1 MILREAVKNTQKL
14 CCEIPEVQIRIQ
26 TEGSLAKSK
35 FSLSDLFLV
44 FLRPSQVQSK
54 LKRKTLEKLKEAH
67 HQTYSDQAS
76 AKQTGLGAFESVAN
90 PQTSSD
96 VSTQLLILLTT
107 LQKELLLPCNCGE
120 AGIDGTSTVPETH

>member
-35 FSLSDLFLV
+35 FSLSDFS

-67 HQTYSDQAS
+67 HQTYSDQTS
-76 AKQTGLGAFESVAN
+76 SKQTGLGAFESVAN

>member
-1 MILREAVKNTQKL
+1 MNMVTFDSDTLTAVLRHA
-14 CCEIPEVQIRIQ
+14 
-26 TEGSLAKSK
+26 A
-35 FSLSDLFLV
+35 
-44 FLRPSQVQSK
+44 
-54 LKRKTLEKLKEAH
+54 TLEKLKEAH
-67 HQTYSDQAS
+67 HQTYSDQTS